1 MSKLRT
7 YSELMALSSFES
19 RFDYVALF
27 GQVGSSTFGFD
38 RYLNQQFYTSREWR
52 NFRDYI
58 ITRDC
63 GCDLAIKDLPIV
75 GTAIVH
81 HMNPLTVDQVEHSN
95 PCIMDPELVILV
107 SDATH
112 RAIHYGYTAR
122 TDPRQRT
129 WQERRPNDTV
139 PWKR

>member
-7 YSELMALSSFES
+7 YSELMALGSFES

-27 GQVGSSTFGFD
+27 GQVGATTFGFD
-38 RYLNQQFYTSREWR
+38 RYLNQQFYTSKEWR

-63 GCDLAIKDLPIV
+63 GCDLAIKGLDIV

-81 HMNPLTVDQVEHSN
+81 HMNPLTVEQIANNE

-112 RAIHYGYTAR
+112 RAIHYGYTAH
-122 TDPRQRT
+122 TDPKHRIWSPRS
-129 WQERRPNDTV
+129 PNDTV